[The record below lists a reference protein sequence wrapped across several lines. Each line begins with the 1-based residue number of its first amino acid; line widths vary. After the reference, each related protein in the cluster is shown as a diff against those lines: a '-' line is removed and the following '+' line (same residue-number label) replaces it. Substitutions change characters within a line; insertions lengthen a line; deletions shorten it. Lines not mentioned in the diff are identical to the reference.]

1 MDYHIHES
9 SDNKKR
15 PLDEEFEEQQL
26 EDRVKRNKSPQLPD
40 TPDIKDMQLL
50 LDNSYHRGREHGDSS
65 IVSQLGGELIVS
77 CLLRLSR
84 SDYGAVASLN
94 RMFRSLI
101 RSGELYQLRRKMDIV
116 EHWVYFS
123 CSVLE
128 WEAYD
133 PYRGRWITVPKMPP
147 TESFMCSDKES
158 LAVGTELLVFGK
170 EVNSHIIL
178 RYSILTN
185 SWSRGV
191 VMNSPRCLFGSAS
204 LGEKAIVAGGTN
216 AQGDILNS
224 AELYN
229 SQTQTWE
236 TLPSMNQARKM
247 CSGVFMDE
255 KFYVIGGMASN
266 TKVLT
271 CGEEYDL
278 KRGSWSVIPNM
289 SDGLNGANGAPPLV
303 AVVNNELYA
312 AHYADKELRKY
323 DKVKHT
329 WVRLGSLPESSVSM
343 NGWGLAFRACGERL
357 IVIGGRRGSLGGMI
371 ELNSWI
377 PNRGP
382 PEWNMIASKHSG
394 NFVYNCA
401 MLLNMGESLLAFRR
415 PREEPRLGGE
425 PPVQALQLLN
435 CVRHQLTSIESYH
448 NYYPYHSTSNIA
460 NSAVVQDSQSSSGQ
474 QICNKKQL
482 KHRMRTTTAHF
493 NLHYTWQYCSFQFSH
508 LKPHELVRQQ
518 KSSRAIL
525 TLECLNDSVVP
536 WVGKVLQQVLEWP
549 FATLLPFAS
558 SFSLASSVGAKLRG
572 VADLIGRQAVVLED
586 GVLVDAS
593 RVLDVLPPPDLH
605 VVEEDELDDEEG
617 GGGREVLGLAGVVP
631 LRRVDDADLGE
642 DLRQQHPRYPQHG
655 PAPVHELRLHVPPEV
670 LGVLRQP
677 QRVESIVGRRSEARE
692 PFAFLGFHL
701 EGPVG

>member
-50 LDNSYHRGREHGDSS
+50 LDNSNHRGREHGDSS
-65 IVSQLGGELIVS
+65 IVGQLGGELIVS

-170 EVNSHIIL
+170 EVNSHIVL
-178 RYSILTN
+178 RYSILSN

-216 AQGDILNS
+216 AQ
-224 AELYN
+224 
-229 SQTQTWE
+229 
-236 TLPSMNQARKM
+236 ARKM

-255 KFYVIGGMASN
+255 NFYVIGGMASN
-266 TKVLT
+266 TEVLT

-289 SDGLNGANGAPPLV
+289 SAGLNGANGAPPLV

-323 DKVKHT
+323 DKVKNT
-329 WVRLGSLPESSVSM
+329 WARLGGLPESSVSM

-357 IVIGGRRGSLGGMI
+357 IVIGRGSHGGMI

-394 NFVYNCA
+394 SFVYNCA
-401 MLLNMGESLLAFRR
+401 VMG
-415 PREEPRLGGE
+415 
-425 PPVQALQLLN
+425 
-435 CVRHQLTSIESYH
+435 C
-448 NYYPYHSTSNIA
+448 
-460 NSAVVQDSQSSSGQ
+460 
-474 QICNKKQL
+474 
-482 KHRMRTTTAHF
+482 
-493 NLHYTWQYCSFQFSH
+493 
-508 LKPHELVRQQ
+508 
-518 KSSRAIL
+518 
-525 TLECLNDSVVP
+525 
-536 WVGKVLQQVLEWP
+536 
-549 FATLLPFAS
+549 
-558 SFSLASSVGAKLRG
+558 
-572 VADLIGRQAVVLED
+572 
-586 GVLVDAS
+586 
-593 RVLDVLPPPDLH
+593 
-605 VVEEDELDDEEG
+605 
-617 GGGREVLGLAGVVP
+617 
-631 LRRVDDADLGE
+631 
-642 DLRQQHPRYPQHG
+642 
-655 PAPVHELRLHVPPEV
+655 
-670 LGVLRQP
+670 
-677 QRVESIVGRRSEARE
+677 
-692 PFAFLGFHL
+692 
-701 EGPVG
+701 